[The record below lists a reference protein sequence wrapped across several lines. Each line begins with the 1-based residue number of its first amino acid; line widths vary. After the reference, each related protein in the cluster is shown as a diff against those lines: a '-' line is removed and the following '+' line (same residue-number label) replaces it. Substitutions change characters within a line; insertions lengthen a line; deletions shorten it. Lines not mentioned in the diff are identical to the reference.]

1 MLTPRADA
9 ALKGTRSRANADVC
23 GRGKLENPKGAAPI
37 ADNAQVK
44 CYGAPDLRQSSRPY
58 PEKPAAAPT
67 MEYLNVLA
75 NGRSANGVNTSC
87 EPPQSV
93 HDGAKKAKKR
103 KWRAAPEGKCWL
115 KAVKQHQPWWQHAP
129 SGRQRCTKVSP
140 NEPTCSRV
148 LSHMRSARACQRV
161 KGHTPTIHT
170 PVCMCMSSIEVG
182 VALTTRVCPLSQQ
195 VLIPLHELTVEEKKS
210 HRSAE

>member
-1 MLTPRADA
+1 MIRHGIRAACWRPRSGMVARTPTRGTPMHGEGTCKRC
-9 ALKGTRSRANADVC
+9 KGTTARPGQTTDKTPTWPPTPSLMAW
-23 GRGKLENPKGAAPI
+23 EW
-37 ADNAQVK
+37 
-44 CYGAPDLRQSSRPY
+44 GAP
-58 PEKPAAAPT
+58 
-67 MEYLNVLA
+67 
-75 NGRSANGVNTSC
+75 
-87 EPPQSV
+87 
-93 HDGAKKAKKR
+93 KK
-103 KWRAAPEGKCWL
+103 
-115 KAVKQHQPWWQHAP
+115 HQPWWQHAP
-129 SGRQRCTKVSP
+129 SGRQRCTKDSP

-182 VALTTRVCPLSQQ
+182 GALTTRVCPLSQQ